1 VLNPYPELNS
11 RNATCLTPIPSSTK
25 GYVPSSTQ
33 GTAASRPLRYLRSLT
48 DHAHHSKH
56 NTNLLQQ
63 NRLAGDTY
71 HQALPLPDCLA
82 GDTYHQ
88 ALSALVF
95 TATIII
101 TWRDFLYRQAPRAL
115 VFTGLQT
122 PPGAPSL
129 PPSATPVLELYWF

>member
-1 VLNPYPELNS
+1 M
-11 RNATCLTPIPSSTK
+11 

-33 GTAASRPLRYLRSLT
+33 GTPASRPLRYPRSLV

-71 HQALPLPDCLA
+71 RQALLLPDRLA
-82 GDTYHQ
+82 GDTYCQ

-95 TATIII
+95 TATTTI
-101 TWRDFLYRQAPRAL
+101 A
-115 VFTGLQT
+115 
-122 PPGAPSL
+122 
-129 PPSATPVLELYWF
+129 